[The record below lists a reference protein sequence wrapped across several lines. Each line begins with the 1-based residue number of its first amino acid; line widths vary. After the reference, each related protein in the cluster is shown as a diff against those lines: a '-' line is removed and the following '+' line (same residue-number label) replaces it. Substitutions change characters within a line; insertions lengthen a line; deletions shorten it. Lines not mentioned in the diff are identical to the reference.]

1 MFMIARRQPPVKQN
15 PQSFLHP
22 RKIAENRRKTQ
33 KRCKFNLQMECRLDR
48 QNDLEWLPLLP
59 GCGTQHPHRA
69 LGGTRVLLAAAP
81 TTPPCFRRWRRS
93 SSLLAIFSGNNIYIF
108 AFGATAFAERSA
120 AMKAP
125 VGLLSGRAVC
135 VSRWRGFAPTSSAE
149 RSKRYFHGRG
159 GVEGNGIC
167 SAAFCESAALRA
179 GACSPGG
186 SCRAATE
193 GLLMEKRKKR

>member
-1 MFMIARRQPPVKQN
+1 MIARRQPPVKQN
-15 PQSFLHP
+15 PQSFLHC

-33 KRCKFNLQMECRLDR
+33 KRCNFNLQMGCGLDR

-69 LGGTRVLLAAAP
+69 LGGTCVLLAAAP

-93 SSLLAIFSGNNIYIF
+93 SSLLAMFSGKIIF
-108 AFGATAFAERSA
+108 NFAFAERSA

-167 SAAFCESAALRA
+167 SAAFYESAARRA

-186 SCRAATE
+186 SCRATTE

>member
-1 MFMIARRQPPVKQN
+1 MFMITRGRLPVKQN
-15 PQSFLHP
+15 PQSFLHC

-33 KRCKFNLQMECRLDR
+33 KRCNFNLQIGCGLGR
-48 QNDLEWLPLLP
+48 QKDLEWLPLLP
-59 GCGTQHPHRA
+59 GCGTQHPQRA
-69 LGGTRVLLAAAP
+69 LGGTCVLLAAAP

-93 SSLLAIFSGNNIYIF
+93 SSLLAIFSGKIIFNF

-135 VSRWRGFAPTSSAE
+135 VSRWRGVALTSSAE

-159 GVEGNGIC
+159 RRGKRHLQRRFLRKR
-167 SAAFCESAALRA
+167 SAAGGRSLPREGRLPPA
-179 GACSPGG
+179 GGRCH
-186 SCRAATE
+186 R
-193 GLLMEKRKKR
+193 R

>member
-1 MFMIARRQPPVKQN
+1 
-15 PQSFLHP
+15 
-22 RKIAENRRKTQ
+22 
-33 KRCKFNLQMECRLDR
+33 
-48 QNDLEWLPLLP
+48 
-59 GCGTQHPHRA
+59 
-69 LGGTRVLLAAAP
+69 
-81 TTPPCFRRWRRS
+81 
-93 SSLLAIFSGNNIYIF
+93 
-108 AFGATAFAERSA
+108 
-120 AMKAP
+120 MKAP

-167 SAAFCESAALRA
+167 SAAFYESAALRA

-186 SCRAATE
+186 SCRATTE